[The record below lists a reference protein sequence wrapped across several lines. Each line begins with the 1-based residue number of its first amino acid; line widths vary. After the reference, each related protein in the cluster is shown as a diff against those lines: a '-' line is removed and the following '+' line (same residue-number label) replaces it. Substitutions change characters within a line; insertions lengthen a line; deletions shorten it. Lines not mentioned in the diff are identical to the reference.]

1 MNCFNFELLSA
12 FGSAL
17 KTVNFDPELRALIIT
32 GTAGPGKP
40 AFSAG
45 ADLAERRTCRTTM
58 SAGLSIPLIPPL
70 PSWKTSTCPP
80 SRPST
85 VSPSGAGSSW
95 PWPATSGSPPPAR

>member
-40 AFSAG
+40 ACLRG
-45 ADLAERRTCRTTM
+45 IPLRERPLTCRRR
-58 SAGLSIPLIPPL
+58 LIYN
-70 PSWKTSTCPP
+70 
-80 SRPST
+80 
-85 VSPSGAGSSW
+85 SPWSGKPGA
-95 PWPATSGSPPPAR
+95 